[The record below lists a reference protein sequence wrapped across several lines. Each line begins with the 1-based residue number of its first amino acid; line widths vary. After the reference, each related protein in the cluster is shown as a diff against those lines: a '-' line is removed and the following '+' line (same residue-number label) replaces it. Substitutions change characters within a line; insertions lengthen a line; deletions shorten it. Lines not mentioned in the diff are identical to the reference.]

1 MNSVEGKKMAGQ
13 DETIKMR
20 ITQQLYWDSR
30 VDGSKINVTVDGGAV
45 DLSGVAS
52 SFLERKAA
60 FDDAWG
66 VPGVLSVDNRID
78 VAVASEVPIRGD
90 SEIKAN
96 VEKILEWNP
105 TLNASQIK
113 VSVKSSTVF
122 LEGVVDGY
130 WKKVYAEDLAA
141 TVSGVVKVTNNLA
154 VVPSK
159 RVVDESIAQD
169 ILDALERNS
178 GVDAKSVGVKV
189 ENGLVTLTGT
199 VENWGA
205 KTAAFFTA
213 LYTKGVVHVDDRLS
227 VKRA

>member
-1 MNSVEGKKMAGQ
+1 MAGQ

-30 VDGSKINVTVDGGAV
+30 VDASKISVTVEKGAV
-45 DLSGVAS
+45 VLSGIVS
-52 SFLERKAA
+52 SFPERKAA
-60 FDDAWG
+60 YEDTWA
-66 VPGVLSVDNRID
+66 VPGVWSVDNRIE
-78 VAVASEVPIRGD
+78 VAVSTEIPIRGD
-90 SEIKAN
+90 GEIKAN
-96 VEKILEWNP
+96 VKKILEWNP
-105 TLNASQIK
+105 TLDASQIK
-113 VSVKSSTVF
+113 VSVNSSNVV

-141 TVSGVVKVTNNLA
+141 TVSGVLKVINNLA

-159 RVVDESIAQD
+159 RVVDENIAQD
-169 ILDALERNS
+169 IIQALERNS
-178 GVDAKSVGVKV
+178 GVDADSVGVKV

-213 LYTKGVVHVDDRLS
+213 LYTNGVVHVDDRLT
-227 VKRA
+227 VKRL